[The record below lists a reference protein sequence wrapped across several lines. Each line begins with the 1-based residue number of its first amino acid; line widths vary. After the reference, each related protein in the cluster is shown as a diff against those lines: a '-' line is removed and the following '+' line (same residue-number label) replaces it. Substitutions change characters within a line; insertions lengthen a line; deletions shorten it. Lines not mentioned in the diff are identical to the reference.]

1 MAKNIWEVFDA
12 NPGAASGKQVTDAQ
26 GNVTTNPT
34 MIGHKAVS
42 AALAQGYSVS
52 DIEAALGS
60 DLGKSR
66 TAASNKGGSG
76 LSADLKIKGP
86 TSVWGTHSDKVDP
99 ITGKVTQ
106 TAEEGRHQY
115 IGDADIN
122 FMRQQGVSDQDIM
135 EHWQEHGLKNPDAG
149 VDLEESFRN
158 VKLGADVAAQDKR
171 LTDLGGKY
179 SALEGDYRNLSGQ
192 YSMLQNK
199 YDAMG
204 TQYTD
209 LQADVAQAAKDAL
222 KIKYTGS
229 TAVRNPSAMGI
240 QAAQGTPFR
249 GSGLAGTA
257 ALARPNKGLKI
268 KTLNV

>member
-12 NPGAASGKQVTDAQ
+12 NPGSGDPNELGQ
-26 GNVTTNPT
+26 P

-42 AALAQGYSVS
+42 AALAKGFKISE
-52 DIEAALGS
+52 ITAALDS
-60 DLGKSR
+60 DLGKAR
-66 TAASNKGGSG
+66 TAKSNKADSAGGVRR
-76 LSADLKIKGP
+76 DLEHKGP
-86 TSVWGTHSDKVDP
+86 TSMWGTHSDKVDP

-122 FMRQQGVSDQDIM
+122 FMRQQDVSDQDIM

-158 VKLGADVAAQDKR
+158 VKLGADVAKLDKD
-171 LTDLGGKY
+171 LGDLGGKY
-179 SALEGDYRNLSGQ
+179 TTLHGDYKNLSGQ
-192 YSMLQNK
+192 YSILQNK

-204 TQYTD
+204 KQYTG